1 MKIKALTLGT
11 VKNRIKSLTVSG
23 SHATHLEILVTIQA
37 LLANDGNSEALRFYL
52 ESMKTGMVGKPD
64 GLTFKT
70 LAGYVTELGGVLG
83 QGRNDGLT
91 LSGLN
96 RDTKFDPEFFK
107 AHAKGPSTKTPKE
120 KFEAMVSRLLNATE
134 SPMTKAEMREIIN
147 STVIKAEKKA
157 A

>member
-1 MKIKALTLGT
+1 MKIKALAVGT
-11 VKNRIKSLTVSG
+11 AKNRIRSLTVAG
-23 SHATHLEILVTIQA
+23 SYATHCEVMLSIQVLLER
-37 LLANDGNSEALRFYL
+37 DGNSEVLRFYL

-96 RDTKFDPEFFK
+96 KDTKFDPEFFK
-107 AHAKGPSTKTPKE
+107 AHAKGQSTKTPKE